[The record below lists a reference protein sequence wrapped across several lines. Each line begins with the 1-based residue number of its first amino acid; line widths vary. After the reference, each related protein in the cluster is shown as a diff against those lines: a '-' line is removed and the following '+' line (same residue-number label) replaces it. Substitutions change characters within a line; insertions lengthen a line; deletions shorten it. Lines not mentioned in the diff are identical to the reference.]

1 MCDLGVDVIIGG
13 HPHVVQPMDL
23 LESTTDPDH
32 KTVILYSMGN
42 AVSNQRAGNI
52 SSISTAHTED
62 GVLFSIT
69 FSKYSDGTVY
79 LEDVDL
85 VPTWVYMNS
94 NSGSRQY
101 NIVPLHNDLRDQ
113 WQTDFN
119 MSDNDFNNAQRS
131 YDRTDAIVSEGLTK
145 SKEYLAQQK
154 QQREDD
160 YQAQAQNAA

>member
-1 MCDLGVDVIIGG
+1 M
-13 HPHVVQPMDL
+13 
-23 LESTTDPDH
+23 
-32 KTVILYSMGN
+32 
-42 AVSNQRAGNI
+42 
-52 SSISTAHTED
+52 
-62 GVLFSIT
+62 
-69 FSKYSDGTVY
+69 
-79 LEDVDL
+79 DL

-131 YDRTDAIVSEGLTK
+131 YDRTDALVSEGLTK

-160 YQAQAQNAA
+160 YLAQAQNAA